1 MEKKKYD
8 IGEEFQVG
16 LSRMKCVAQRTDKM
30 GDCEGCFFFPFDDC
44 TDINLDIVGA
54 CSMGERDDLQD
65 VIFVKL

>member
-16 LSRMKCVAQRTDKM
+16 LSRMKCVAQRADKI
-30 GDCEGCFFFPFDDC
+30 GDCEGCFFYLLEDC
-44 TDINLDIVGA
+44 TDIKLNIVGV

-65 VIFVKL
+65 VIFIKL

>member
-16 LSRMKCVAQRTDKM
+16 LSRMKCVAQRADKI
-30 GDCEGCFFFPFDDC
+30 GNCDGCFFIPFGDC
-44 TDINLDIVGA
+44 SDVNLIIVGA
-54 CSMGERDDLQD
+54 CSMREREDLQD